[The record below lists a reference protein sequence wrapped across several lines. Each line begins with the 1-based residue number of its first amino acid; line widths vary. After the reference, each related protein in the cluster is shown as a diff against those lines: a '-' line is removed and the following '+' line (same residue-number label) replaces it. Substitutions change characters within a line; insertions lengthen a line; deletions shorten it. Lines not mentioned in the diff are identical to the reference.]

1 MNWLSGIGS
10 AGLSYLWYWL
20 AAVITAVAVYVG
32 VINVD
37 NVRLKGIVYN
47 YNAKSEQ
54 YREHLADSV
63 SAEQLRHEFVQH
75 VNEVMTIDH
84 AKIERLQ
91 KETYIR
97 KHFIK
102 TNMLFNL
109 GTADIVRGARDK

>member
-10 AGLSYLWYWL
+10 ASLTYLWYWL

-63 SAEQLRHEFVQH
+63 SAEQLRHEFVTH
-75 VNEVMTIDH
+75 VNEVMTVDH

-97 KHFIK
+97 KHFDK

-109 GTADIVRGARDK
+109 GTADIVRGASEK